1 MWTNVLQRATP
12 KRSTLSPY
20 EEQYCIRNVAIN
32 IQSDSIVRQ
41 TNKVHLLKTNPRITI
56 HKFSLFGGRLHNSLF
71 FFLNNCVINEFWFHK
86 LKLPQ
91 TDAQDWQR
99 VTIMWQLLRKKKRKK
114 DLWCTITFFF
124 LECELKNYYLFF
136 EPAFT
141 GIKKKNLNP
150 TTGMFYASLHLARA
164 TWNQFSYCIGCSR
177 KEEQTHDDKWMLV
190 YSTKGKPWRRIRNSA
205 THTDHRSNISG
216 I

>member
-1 MWTNVLQRATP
+1 MVHH
-12 KRSTLSPY
+12 
-20 EEQYCIRNVAIN
+20 N
-32 IQSDSIVRQ
+32 I
-41 TNKVHLLKTNPRITI
+41 
-56 HKFSLFGGRLHNSLF
+56 
-71 FFLNNCVINEFWFHK
+71 
-86 LKLPQ
+86 
-91 TDAQDWQR
+91 
-99 VTIMWQLLRKKKRKK
+99 
-114 DLWCTITFFF
+114 FF
-124 LECELKNYYLFF
+124 LECELKNYYLLF

-177 KEEQTHDDKWMLV
+177 KEEQTHDDKWLLV

-216 I
+216 IKWNLVKHPQTHHLTQFVTHKYFHKYDSKNGKSDKGEAMWINLN